1 MSASRERKKRV
12 EVEQSP
18 AAPKTK
24 KKLSQGWVYA
34 IVVIAVTVLVFGGMF
49 AYRAAERN
57 ATVLTV
63 GDYDLSVKNFNYYYA
78 TLVNNISG
86 YKSYLG
92 IDGSVALD
100 EQKISTESVG
110 YLGLFGLSTDYLSNV
125 ENDGTTYDATWADLL
140 VDVAQKNATS
150 ALAVYQEAKK
160 AGYELDDETKA
171 DIEEEVETFKGYAKN
186 NELSL
191 NDFLARV
198 YGEGCNEKS
207 YREYLEITHIASAYP
222 NSLT

>member
-1 MSASRERKKRV
+1 MT
-12 EVEQSP
+12 QH
-18 AAPKTK
+18 
-24 KKLSQGWVYA
+24 G
-34 IVVIAVTVLVFGGMF
+34 
-49 AYRAAERN
+49 
-57 ATVLTV
+57 
-63 GDYDLSVKNFNYYYA
+63 
-78 TLVNNISG
+78 
-86 YKSYLG
+86 
-92 IDGSVALD
+92 
-100 EQKISTESVG
+100 
-110 YLGLFGLSTDYLSNV
+110 
-125 ENDGTTYDATWADLL
+125 ADLL

-222 NSLT
+222 NSPDLFRRGA